1 MKYINTY
8 SEFIF
13 ENLDRS
19 ELKALEEYADY
30 LFSKLGVSVVFTK
43 HFKER
48 INEIRSGKEITYED
62 MVELFKKAYRDAG
75 HEIANLPV
83 ETEAVLKDTLSKLNI
98 PFKIQD
104 DPKSKD
110 HDLILKTIMRKE
122 KFITPNPEII
132 I

>member
-1 MKYINTY
+1 MKYITTY

-13 ENLDRS
+13 ENLDRN

-48 INEIRSGKEITYED
+48 INEIRSGKEITYDD

-75 HEIANLPV
+75 HEIASLPL
-83 ETEAVLKDTLSKLNI
+83 ETEAVLKDKLSKLNI

-104 DPKSKD
+104 DPRGKD
-110 HDLILKTIMRKE
+110 HDLVLKTIMRKE
-122 KFITPNPEII
+122 KFVTPNPEII